1 MGHRDV
7 GDNVRSIHRPPPANF
22 NPYRKKGLYRIAVSK
37 PAGFERN
44 RHGGPIF
51 DLIQRCVARSISALL
66 FRYRRGSPIWMP
78 PRYYISWNGYYC
90 HTHGLKTREMRA
102 RVRVMIGRAKSDEF
116 ISAREAWY
124 LCYYDPGILM
134 EILLVA
140 DLIRLVLLSWSR
152 CKFYDRRN
160 LWIPCHIG
168 ENSAIHRSFGFHAYH
183 NLNCTVLGLTF
194 RSIADLRHKNH
205 RKYEEAAKHSRR
217 RRMAAYTHF
226 PRCKRRNG

>member
-1 MGHRDV
+1 MSEIMSVPFIVRHRLILIRTAKKD
-7 GDNVRSIHRPPPANF
+7 SIVS
-22 NPYRKKGLYRIAVSK
+22 LYPSRQDLSAI
-37 PAGFERN
+37 GTE
-44 RHGGPIF
+44 GPIF

-66 FRYRRGSPIWMP
+66 FRYRRGSPVWMP

-152 CKFYDRRN
+152 YKFYDGRN
-160 LWIPCHIG
+160 LWILPYRG
-168 ENSAIHRSFGFHAYH
+168 
-183 NLNCTVLGLTF
+183 
-194 RSIADLRHKNH
+194 K
-205 RKYEEAAKHSRR
+205 
-217 RRMAAYTHF
+217 
-226 PRCKRRNG
+226 